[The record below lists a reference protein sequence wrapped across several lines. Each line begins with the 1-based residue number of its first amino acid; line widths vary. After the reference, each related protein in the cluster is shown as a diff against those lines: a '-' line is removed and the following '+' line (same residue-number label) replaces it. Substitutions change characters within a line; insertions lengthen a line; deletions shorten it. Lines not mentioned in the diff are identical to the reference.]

1 MLRNF
6 LENPMFLGNAMCV
19 HQNRQMNSENYS
31 PRRPEGVTPR
41 RPPHL
46 TTPGR
51 GGDGGIGTGSSL
63 GVVSFLKDLDRI
75 QEQQIIFSKKL
86 DKEKRRKIEL
96 EEQKEV

>member
-1 MLRNF
+1 
-6 LENPMFLGNAMCV
+6 
-19 HQNRQMNSENYS
+19 MNETYS

-51 GGDGGIGTGSSL
+51 GGDGGLGTTSSL

-75 QEQQIIFSKKL
+75 QEQQILFTKKL
-86 DKEKRRKIEL
+86 DKEKRRKSEL
-96 EEQKEV
+96 EEQKEVPHFLFSNFPLKSPRNYFERCSI